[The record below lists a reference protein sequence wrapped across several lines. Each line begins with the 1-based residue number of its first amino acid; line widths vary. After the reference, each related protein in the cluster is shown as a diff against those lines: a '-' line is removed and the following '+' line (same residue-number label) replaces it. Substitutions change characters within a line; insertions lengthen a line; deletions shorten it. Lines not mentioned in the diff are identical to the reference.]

1 MRYANRVM
9 NLFRLLTLAIV
20 VWLLVLAYKR
30 FVAPAK
36 RMRAA
41 PPRIG
46 TMVRCAVCDLHVPE
60 AEALKRHDQYFCSAE
75 HRDKEPV

>member
-9 NLFRLLTLAIV
+9 SLFRLLTLAIV

-36 RMRAA
+36 RTRAA
-41 PPRIG
+41 SPRIG
-46 TMVRCAVCDLHVPE
+46 TMVRCAVCGLHVPE
-60 AEALKRHDQYFCSAE
+60 AEAVKRRDQYFCCAE